1 MLTTL
6 LASFVLTL
14 AAAPMVPAQDAA
26 KPAAKPAANPA
37 AKAERLTPGMAAPK
51 LDVKEFIKG
60 NAVDGFKAGQVY
72 VVEFWSTWCGPCIRA
87 FPHLSELQKEYG
99 DKVTIIGVNIWERPY
114 DDGTLAKVKGT
125 VEKQGDKMAYTVA
138 YDGPD
143 AKTDKAWMAA
153 AGRNGIPSAFIVDQ
167 KGMVAWIG
175 HPMQMDPVLAKVVAG
190 DWNPDEA
197 KKLAEADAK
206 EAEAGRALQKASRD
220 LLKSRVTARESGDW
234 SAWTTTIDSLIESTK
249 GTPNQLQFRMMK
261 FQTLIGEANMPQPGY
276 ELGTQLLVDGKG
288 DAQMLNAIAWFA
300 VQDDSVMKRNLDFC
314 LKAAQAA
321 NEATKGE
328 DGAILDTLARVHWE
342 RGENAKAIELQEK
355 AVSLSKDTP
364 MAQEMQET
372 LETYKK
378 GT

>member
-6 LASFVLTL
+6 LASIVLTL
-14 AAAPMVPAQDAA
+14 PAAPAMHAQDAA
-26 KPAAKPAANPA
+26 KPAA
-37 AKAERLTPGMAAPK
+37 AKADAKPERLMPGMAAPK

-60 NAVDGFKAGQVY
+60 SAIDGFKAGQVY
-72 VVEFWSTWCGPCIRA
+72 VVEFWATWCGPCIRA

-114 DDGTLAKVKGT
+114 DDGTLAKVKET

-167 KGMVAWIG
+167 KGMVAWMG

-190 DWNPDEA
+190 NWNPEEA
-197 KKLAEADAK
+197 KKLAEAEAK
-206 EAEAGRALQKASRD
+206 EAEAARALQKASRD
-220 LLKSRVTARESGDW
+220 LLKARVAARESGDW
-234 SAWTTTIDSLIESTK
+234 SGWSKTIDGLIESTK
-249 GTPNQLQFRMMK
+249 GTPNQMQFRMMK
-261 FQTLIGEANMPQPGY
+261 FQTLIGEANMPEPGY
-276 ELGTQLLVDGKG
+276 ELGSQLVAEGKG
-288 DAQMLNAIAWFA
+288 DAQLLNAIAWFA

-328 DGAILDTLARVHWE
+328 DGAVLDTLARVHWE

-364 MAQEMQET
+364 MAKEMQES

-378 GT
+378 GK